1 MYAKSFIAHA
11 SRGRLTSA
19 TTAKTYPYDQYTCHL
34 CKSALVFH
42 PEWGTHRPWF
52 EHTAEALTKNGR
64 QHCTYVIVVLGE
76 WHLMQRLR
84 YLVNDPHPVVR
95 KADWQCAGCGSHYHG
110 ERYCLSC
117 RTGAY
122 SKEVALVT
130 PLLLTTVAGGAA
142 CAC

>member
-19 TTAKTYPYDQYTCHL
+19 ATAKTYPYDRYVCHL

-42 PEWGTHRPWF
+42 PEWGTHRPWL
-52 EHTAEALTKNGR
+52 EHTENMLTENGR
-64 QHCTYVIVVLGE
+64 QHCPYVVVTPEEMHFIQKLR
-76 WHLMQRLR
+76 RL
-84 YLVNDPHPVVR
+84 VSDAPPVVR
-95 KADWQCAGCGSHYHG
+95 KADWYCMECDKHYNE

-117 RTGAY
+117 RTGTY
-122 SKEVALVT
+122 SKVVALSPTLKPDTVT
-130 PLLLTTVAGGAA
+130 GGAA